1 MLFVSIWQKV
11 YQRLVIPL
19 FILPRKSCLSS
30 ENSFGH
36 QPKVICRYFTRNIIS
51 FPIEL
56 NEDIKK
62 NYTKYGE
69 LANHA
74 MRVHDGLCFLRTAVE
89 THFDLDTQKEVT
101 DAIGFLFETFVDD
114 DTLTDMQKEATFN
127 EGIRYSQKLFKDL
140 IADMGE

>member
-1 MLFVSIWQKV
+1 M
-11 YQRLVIPL
+11 
-19 FILPRKSCLSS
+19 
-30 ENSFGH
+30 
-36 QPKVICRYFTRNIIS
+36 ICRYFTRNIIS

-74 MRVHDGLCFLRTAVE
+74 MRVHDGLFFLRTAVE

-140 IADMGE
+140 IADMGK